1 MRSLDSIV
9 TPPILI
15 APPPR
20 CETSLPTDRDTPEQR
35 LARAEGYV
43 AMSKRHIASQRAFAA
58 GLLRDGHDTSQALAL
73 LLRFEELQ
81 QLHIA
86 DRNRLREELSR

>member
-1 MRSLDSIV
+1 MRPLGSIV

-15 APPPR
+15 AAPPR
-20 CETSLPTDRDTPEQR
+20 AASSLPTDGDTLERR
-35 LARAEGYV
+35 LAHAEGYV

-58 GLLRDGHDTSQALAL
+58 RLLRDGHDSSQALAL

-81 QLHIA
+81 ELHIA
-86 DRNRLREELSR
+86 DRNRLREELGR

>member
-9 TPPILI
+9 TSPILI
-15 APPPR
+15 APPR
-20 CETSLPTDRDTPEQR
+20 CETSLPTDRDTLKQR

-43 AMSKRHIASQRAFAA
+43 AMSKRHIAGQRAFAA
-58 GLLRDGHDTSQALAL
+58 RLLRDGDDSSQALAL
-73 LLRFEELQ
+73 LLRFEELE

-86 DRNRLREELSR
+86 DCNRLREELGR